1 MHNVKSS
8 YSSDPISVFK
18 ISKVIVANHQS
29 MMDVAAIF
37 ALNLK
42 AAWVAKT
49 TVFMIPGV
57 GWLMY
62 LAG

>member
-1 MHNVKSS
+1 
-8 YSSDPISVFK
+8 
-18 ISKVIVANHQS
+18 